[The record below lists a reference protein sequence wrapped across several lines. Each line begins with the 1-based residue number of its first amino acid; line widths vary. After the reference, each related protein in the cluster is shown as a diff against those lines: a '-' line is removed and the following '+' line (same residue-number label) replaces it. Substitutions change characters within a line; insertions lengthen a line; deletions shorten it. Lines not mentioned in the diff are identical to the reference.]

1 MMTTKRLY
9 YTDSYTTRF
18 DATLL
23 AVTEHEGRP
32 ALLLDQSY
40 FYPTSGGQANDLGT
54 INDWPVVDVVAGEGG
69 QIFHVLAALPDPGPD
84 PAPVLAPVQG
94 EIHWSRRYDH
104 MQQHSGQHLL
114 SQLFYRLYKMETVSV
129 HFGEQESTLD
139 LDAAT
144 VTHGE
149 LARAEEAANDLVYQA
164 LPISAYF
171 VSDAELARVPLRRP
185 PKVSGE
191 IRIVEI
197 QEFDY
202 SACGGTH
209 VHTTAE
215 IGPIKLVRQERRR
228 GQTRITF
235 LCGKRAIADYARKH
249 DLLTQAAAVY
259 STDVA
264 QVPELMMRA
273 QEQVKTLQRQVDE
286 LSTQLLVHEVEG
298 IAATATTMGEHQ
310 VVVQSWA
317 DRPVDAVKT
326 LANLLQER
334 PNTIALL
341 ATTAGGKATVIF
353 ARSANVDVHMG
364 NLLRDALKAFGGG
377 GGGRPEFAQGGGV
390 AVEQIPE
397 LLSFTRTRLLEGQL

>member
-1 MMTTKRLY
+1 MTKHNY
-9 YTDSYTTRF
+9 YTDSYTTSF
-18 DATLL
+18 EAILVE
-23 AVTEHEGRP
+23 VTEREGRP
-32 ALLLDQSY
+32 ALLLDQTY

-54 INDWPVVDVVAGEGG
+54 INGWAVCDVVAGENG
-69 QIFHVLAALPDPGPD
+69 QIYHLLEAMPD
-84 PAPVLAPVQG
+84 PAPLLGPVQG
-94 EIHWSRRYDH
+94 EIEWIRRYDH

-114 SQLFYRLYKMETVSV
+114 SQLFYRLFGMETVSV
-129 HFGEQESTLD
+129 HFGETESTLD

-144 VTHGE
+144 ITPGQLSE
-149 LARAEEAANDLVYQA
+149 AERAANDLVYAA
-164 LPISAYF
+164 LRITAYF
-171 VSDAELARVPLRRP
+171 VQESDIAGVPLRRP

-197 QEFDY
+197 QGYDY

-215 IGPIKLVRQERRR
+215 IGPIKLLRQERRR

-235 LCGKRAIADYARKH
+235 LCGKRAVADYARKH
-249 DLLTQAAAVY
+249 DLLAQAAALY
-259 STDVA
+259 SSDYA
-264 QVPELMMRA
+264 QVPELLARA

-286 LSTQLLVHEVEG
+286 LTLRLLSFEVDAV
-298 IAATATTMGEHQ
+298 AATATEIAGHQ
-310 VVVQSWA
+310 VIAQSWG
-317 DRPVDAVKT
+317 DRSVDAVKT

-334 PNTIALL
+334 PHTIALL

-353 ARSANVDVHMG
+353 ARSGDVDTHMG

-390 AVEQIPE
+390 AVEQVPA
-397 LLSFTRTRLLEGQL
+397 LLEYAQKHL

>member
-1 MMTTKRLY
+1 MTKHNY

-18 DATLL
+18 EAVLL
-23 AVTEHEGRP
+23 EVAECGGRP
-32 ALLLDQSY
+32 ALLLDQTY
-40 FYPTSGGQANDLGT
+40 FYPTSGGQAHDLGS
-54 INDWPVVDVVAGEGG
+54 INGWRVVDVVAGENG
-69 QIFHVLAALPDPGPD
+69 QIFHLLESLPDPK
-84 PAPVLAPVQG
+84 PALGRVQG
-94 EIHWSRRYDH
+94 EIEWARRYDH

-114 SQLFYRLYKMETVSV
+114 SQLFYRLFGMETVSV
-129 HFGEQESTLD
+129 HFGEDDSTLD

-144 VTHGE
+144 VTPE
-149 LARAEEAANDLVYQA
+149 QLAQAESAANDLVYEA
-164 LPISAYF
+164 LPILAYS
-171 VSDAELARVPLRRP
+171 VHERDIATVPLRRP

-197 QEFDY
+197 QGYDY

-215 IGPIKLVRQERRR
+215 IGPIKLLRQERRR

-235 LCGKRAIADYARKH
+235 LCGKRAVADYVHKH
-249 DLLTQAAAVY
+249 ELLANAAAVY
-259 STDVA
+259 STDID
-264 QVPELMMRA
+264 QVPELLARG

-286 LSTQLLVHEVEG
+286 LTVRLLSFEVTE
-298 IAATATTMGEHQ
+298 IAATAKNIGGRQ

-326 LANLLQER
+326 LANLLQTNA
-334 PNTIALL
+334 NTIALL

-353 ARSANVDVHMG
+353 ARSGDVDQHIG

-377 GGGRPEFAQGGGV
+377 GGGRPEYAQGGGV
-390 AVEQIPE
+390 AAEQVPA
-397 LLSFTRTRLLEGQL
+397 LLEYAEKRLEADV

>member
-23 AVTEHEGRP
+23 EVIEHEGRP

-40 FYPTSGGQANDLGT
+40 FYPTSGGQSNDLGT
-54 INDWPVVDVVAGEGG
+54 INDWPVVDVVSGEGG
-69 QIFHVLAALPDPGPD
+69 VIYHLLAALPDPQ
-84 PAPVLAPVQG
+84 PAPVSIQG

-144 VTHGE
+144 VTPAE

-197 QEFDY
+197 HEYDY

-215 IGPIKLVRQERRR
+215 IGPLKLVRQERRR

-235 LCGKRAIADYARKH
+235 LCGKRAIADYVRKH

-259 STDVA
+259 STDIA

-286 LSTQLLVHEVEG
+286 LSTQLLTYEVEG
-298 IAATATTMGEHQ
+298 IAATATAIGDRQ
-310 VVVQSWA
+310 VVIQSWA

-334 PNTIALL
+334 TNNIALL
-341 ATTAGGKATVIF
+341 ATTVGGKATVIF
-353 ARSANVDVHMG
+353 ARSADVDVHMG

-390 AVEQIPE
+390 AVEQVAE
-397 LLSFTRTRLLEGQL
+397 LLEFAKTRLLEGQS